1 MKLLKQN
8 SILTRKR
15 ILKEGIKL
23 DKTSFF
29 SERGFSCFI
38 IINFKTSSFSQK
50 DVTKNKCT
58 LTLHSRKILLIFT
71 NSFYIILNG

>member
-29 SERGFSCFI
+29 SERGFSCFF

-50 DVTKNKCT
+50 DATNNKYT